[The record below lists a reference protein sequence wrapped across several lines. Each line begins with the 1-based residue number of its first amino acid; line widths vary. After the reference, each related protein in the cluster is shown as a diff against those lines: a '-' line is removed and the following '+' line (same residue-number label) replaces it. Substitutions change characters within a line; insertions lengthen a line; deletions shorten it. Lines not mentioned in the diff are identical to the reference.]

1 MAGRREAVVKLKEEY
16 VKAQEDAEER
26 QIEVEERA
34 QDTIRKSTTGGLIGG
49 TDSERAR
56 IVSGLRDKIA
66 TLQNRMELSRKEL
79 KNTRAKSEKL
89 QRGRAAMERQ
99 IDVLKE
105 QLNSQEETLA
115 DQLDT
120 IKDYQRKEKDFRRR
134 EIVSFLPPSYFFS
147 FSLPY
152 AKLTHHRPPP
162 HLPSYTPKT

>member
-1 MAGRREAVVKLKEEY
+1 MAGLREAVVKLKEEY

-34 QDTIRKSTTGGLIGG
+34 QDTIRKSTSGGLSGG

-56 IVSGLRDKIA
+56 IVAGLRDNSDP
-66 TLQNRMELSRKEL
+66 TGSYGNVRKEL
-79 KNTRAKSEKL
+79 KTRTASEKL
-89 QRGRAAMERQ
+89 QRGRTAMERQ

-134 EIVSFLPPSYFFS
+134 EIVSSIASLFS
-147 FSLPY
+147 
-152 AKLTHHRPPP
+152 AKLVPLRSFF
-162 HLPSYTPKT
+162 LV